1 LLHTNRVPTDFQ
13 IRDIINLIQVQQI
26 QRSDIELERERLLL
40 ALERTAQTLVEVSD
54 VISDLKATLSPIKRM
69 PDEILALI
77 FEHCLPKRSPD
88 NPSFDYP
95 SHTLPR
101 LGLVCSSWRQIA
113 HAHPRLWCNVDLN
126 IHQSK
131 KIFTQTL
138 PRLLNW
144 IHRSGSLPLSLTL
157 RQYFG
162 RASEACDGLDDVFNA
177 IALHA
182 PRWKTMCI
190 HVQRSQFT
198 LRSLSRLFAK
208 SFTGLSTLDVKAD
221 LPSTGVRH
229 DPGEPISFDFQKSPL
244 RNLSLCLRGVSV
256 HSVFVSCVNMT
267 RLSLDLEP
275 PDGNTSSLGEL
286 VGILHRCH
294 SLEKCTLF
302 LRASQELTPLPHVC
316 LRHLQSLHIRI
327 VQASEASNQ
336 LDDLLDVSSF
346 PSLLILEITYCTPS
360 EAPLAFPEQLNPFLR
375 RHTSTLRRF
384 AFSASSWAFDTY
396 DFLEMIE
403 GTSSITELEVNLHH
417 SHSISPLIE
426 VLTPV
431 LDEGSF
437 SCLLPHL
444 EVFTFTW
451 DKQIALPCIA
461 EMAEM
466 RWALAGSL
474 HGIAQPKSITCKQRE
489 DMQPRHKIVCRTDNI
504 RVRKLQERGVKLDF
518 MNTSLGYRLYGI
530 LR

>member
-1 LLHTNRVPTDFQ
+1 MNFPQGFPEFEMESRCQSPLAIVDIPPGIKELLHTNRVPTDVQ
-13 IRDIINLIQVQQI
+13 IHDIINLIQVQQAR
-26 QRSDIELERERLLL
+26 RSDIELGRSNIELERERLLR

-88 NPSFDYP
+88 NLGFAPIGCTTP
-95 SHTLPR
+95 PR
-101 LGLVCSSWRQIA
+101 LGLVCSSWRRIA
-113 HAHPRLWCNVDLN
+113 HAHPRLWCNVDLS

-131 KIFTQTL
+131 TIFTNTL

-157 RQYFG
+157 VQYFG
-162 RASEACDGLDDVFNA
+162 QASEACDGLDDVFNT

-182 PRWKTMCI
+182 PRWRTMCI
-190 HVQRSQFT
+190 RVQRSQFI
-198 LRSLSRLFAK
+198 LSSLSHLFAK
-208 SFTGLSTLDVKAD
+208 SFTGLSALEVKAN

-244 RNLSLCLRGVSV
+244 RNLSFCLWGVSA

-275 PDGNTSSLGEL
+275 PDGSTSSLSEL
-286 VGILHRCH
+286 VGILHRCY

-316 LRHLQSLHIRI
+316 LRHLQSLHIQI
-327 VQASEASNQ
+327 LEVSNQ
-336 LDDLLDVSSF
+336 LDDLLDVFSF
-346 PSLLILEITYCTPS
+346 ASILSLEIAYCTPS
-360 EAPLAFPEQLNPFLR
+360 EAPLEFPEQLNPFLR
-375 RHTSTLRRF
+375 RHASTLRRF

-403 GTSSITELEVNLHH
+403 GISSVTELEVNLHD

-426 VLTPV
+426 ALTP
-431 LDEGSF
+431 
-437 SCLLPHL
+437 
-444 EVFTFTW
+444 
-451 DKQIALPCIA
+451 
-461 EMAEM
+461 
-466 RWALAGSL
+466 
-474 HGIAQPKSITCKQRE
+474 
-489 DMQPRHKIVCRTDNI
+489 
-504 RVRKLQERGVKLDF
+504 
-518 MNTSLGYRLYGI
+518 
-530 LR
+530 